1 MKKINQHFI
10 KKAAPEIE
18 IRITERDGISRG
30 DELAAVLLLASQ
42 FPSDV
47 DKELKYPV
55 LAQVIK
61 ANAKNSEKNQL
72 LEPAVTG
79 LSSL

>member
-1 MKKINQHFI
+1 MKKEQHVTE
-10 KKAAPEIE
+10 AVAPRFE

-42 FPSDV
+42 FPSGV
-47 DKELKYPV
+47 DKELKYPL

-61 ANAKNSEKNQL
+61 ASAKNSEKNQL
-72 LEPAVTG
+72 LESAVTG